1 MARTDATNDHP
12 PLDRTD
18 LRMIATLQRQGRITN
33 AELASTV
40 NLSPSACLRRLQ
52 RLESAGVIAGYAA
65 QIDPAAV
72 GLGLSAFVRV
82 QLEHHDSLSVE
93 RFVRKVNAWDEVV
106 ACHALSGDMD
116 YLLHVFVADL
126 DHFSAFLLDRL
137 LNARGVADVN
147 SSVVLR
153 TVKRSRSF
161 PLPG

>member
-1 MARTDATNDHP
+1 
-12 PLDRTD
+12 
-18 LRMIATLQRQGRITN
+18 MIAILQREGRITN
-33 AELASTV
+33 AELAARV

-52 RLESAGVIAGYAA
+52 RLQDDGVIAGYAA

-82 QLEHHDSLSVE
+82 QLAHHDSGNVE
-93 RFVRKVNAWDEVV
+93 RFVTDVNGWAEVV

-126 DHFSAFLLDRL
+126 DHFSAFLLDKL
-137 LNARGVADVN
+137 LNASGVADVN

-153 TVKRSRSF
+153 TVKRSHSL
-161 PLPG
+161 PLPD